1 MKLDAVIIQ
10 LRKET
15 GAVFNRRIHGAA
27 ELAQITNSG
36 KTALPIPTA
45 YVIPL
50 ADMAQNNPNTIGF
63 QQDITEQFSVIL
75 ALNNQSDRTG
85 LIAANDVHIT
95 RSAIFKAI
103 LNWSP
108 DPDEY
113 EPIEYAGGQ
122 FLDMNPAILYWRLT
136 FQTATRLTVDDGF
149 TGTSPELNDIK
160 VGIDMAE
167 PSLPG
172 GGPDDQI
179 DAYADVNNLNT

>member
-10 LRKET
+10 LRNQT
-15 GAVFNRRIHGAA
+15 VSVFNRRIHGAA

-36 KTALPIPTA
+36 KTALPIPAA

-50 ADMAQNNPNTIGF
+50 ADIAQENPNTIGF
-63 QQDITEQFSVIL
+63 QQDITEQFAVIL

-85 LIAANDVHIT
+85 LMAANDVHIT
-95 RSAIFKAI
+95 RLAIFNAI

-108 DPDEY
+108 APDEY

-136 FQTATRLTVDDGF
+136 FQTATRLTAEDGYVSS
-149 TGTSPELNDIK
+149 SPDLNDVK
-160 VGIDMAE
+160 VGIDIAE

-172 GGPDDQI
+172 GGPDGQI

>member
-10 LRKET
+10 LRIQTE
-15 GAVFNRRIHGAA
+15 GVFNRRIHGAA
-27 ELAQITNSG
+27 EFAQIVNSG
-36 KTALPIPTA
+36 KTNLPIPAA

-50 ADMAQNNPNTIGF
+50 ADIAKDNPNTIGY
-63 QQDITEQFSVIL
+63 QQDVIEQFAVIL

-85 LIAANDVHIT
+85 LMAANVVHIT

-108 DPDEY
+108 APDEY

-122 FLDMNPAILYWRLT
+122 FLDMNPAVLYWRLT
-136 FQTATRLTVDDGF
+136 FQTATRLLDEDAFSGSYADLEDV
-149 TGTSPELNDIK
+149 K

-172 GGPDDQI
+172 GGPDEQI
-179 DAYADVNNLNT
+179 DAYADINDLNL

>member
-10 LRKET
+10 LRNQT
-15 GAVFNRRIHGAA
+15 ISIFNRRIHGAA
-27 ELAQITNSG
+27 ELAQITNAG
-36 KTALPIPTA
+36 KTALPIPAA

-50 ADMAQNNPNTIGF
+50 ADIAQNNPNTIGF

-85 LIAANDVHIT
+85 LMAANEVHIT
-95 RSAIFKAI
+95 RSAIFNAI

-136 FQTATRLTVDDGF
+136 FQSSTRLLSADGF
-149 TGTSPELNDIK
+149 IGNHSDLQDVK
-160 VGIDMAE
+160 VGIDLAE

-179 DAYADVNNLNT
+179 DAHADINNLNI

>member
-10 LRKET
+10 LRNQT
-15 GAVFNRRIHGAA
+15 IPVFNRRIHGAA
-27 ELAQITNSG
+27 ELAQITTSG
-36 KTALPIPTA
+36 KTALPVPAA

-50 ADMAQNNPNTIGF
+50 IDIAKDNSDLTGF
-63 QQDITEQFSVIL
+63 QQDVTEQFAVIL

-85 LIAANDVHIT
+85 LIASNEVHIT

-113 EPIEYAGGQ
+113 DPIEYAGGQ

-136 FQTATRLTVDDGF
+136 FQTATRLTANDGF
-149 TGTSPELNDIK
+149 TDTYQDLNDVK

-172 GGPDDQI
+172 GGPDGQI
-179 DAYADVNNLNT
+179 DAYADVTLDT